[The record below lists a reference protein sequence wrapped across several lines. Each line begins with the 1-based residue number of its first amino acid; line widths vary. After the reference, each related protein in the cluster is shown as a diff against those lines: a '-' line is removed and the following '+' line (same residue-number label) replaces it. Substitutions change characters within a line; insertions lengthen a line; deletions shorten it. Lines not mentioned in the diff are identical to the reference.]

1 MRLIAM
7 QKSLRGQHLYSYC
20 SHLYSLC
27 NHLYAFYNLRCD
39 FQNLFQFL
47 VPRKQSRGFVIVD
60 NQIER
65 VD

>member
-7 QKSLRGQHLYSYC
+7 QKKLRDQHLYSY
-20 SHLYSLC
+20 C
-27 NHLYAFYNLRCD
+27 NHLYAFYNLRRD

-47 VPRKQSRGFVIVD
+47 VPCKQSCGFVIVD

>member
-7 QKSLRGQHLYSYC
+7 QKSLRGQHLYAF
-20 SHLYSLC
+20 C
-27 NHLYAFYNLRCD
+27 NLLRD

>member
-7 QKSLRGQHLYSYC
+7 QKSLRGQHLYSF
-20 SHLYSLC
+20 C
-27 NHLYAFYNLRCD
+27 NHLYAFCNLRRD
-39 FQNLFQFL
+39 FQNLFQFF